1 MSRRTPPKSRS
12 SGSGPRHSG
21 TSPQLSGFEWRSLLW
36 YGCVMV
42 PLVLWYLVIA
52 NGRMVLSERA
62 LGRGEFREAFT
73 LAMEELQADPFSDRA
88 LMVAGSVCRSL
99 NDPAGAKSFFERV
112 SQDHPPFVSQ
122 VERELGRIALD
133 SGFASE
139 AEERLRKC
147 LEITPDD
154 SACLDHLIY
163 LLTLEGR
170 SWEARQLVLNRLRSG
185 VVTPN
190 YLTIASTP
198 HPTGDFAQTFATQ
211 CLSAIP
217 DDPLPRLVLAR
228 KAWRDDDPQKA
239 RSELELVLRKYP
251 NLLEAHA
258 LLCLVLAESGTSGE
272 FQLACSRL
280 PPDADAHPEIWLARG
295 IWASNHNQQ
304 KAAARCFWQSLRI
317 EPNFP
322 NANYRLSQELV
333 KLGQPDVAR
342 PFAERAK
349 HLTSLSFEVT
359 SLMAGID
366 PNKLESVVRQLE
378 ALGRDWEAVGWC
390 RMLQLQKNL
399 EPPWARETQA
409 RLYRRLLAS
418 DSWAAAA
425 IDPSRKIDLSGH
437 ALPVFGDEQKPPSTP
452 APSPP
457 PLSQIKFEEEAE
469 RAGLRFTYR
478 NGALTGDLESM
489 LEMNGG
495 GVAVLDYDGDS
506 RPDVFFTQGGPL
518 PPAPFDAAQ
527 RDQLYRNQFDADSH
541 ASSGGAFVRVTEL
554 AGLHDLGYGQG
565 TTVGDFDNDGFSDL
579 YVGNIGQNQ
588 LYQNNGDGTFSDIT
602 ETAGVQAGGWTSS
615 CVLADLN
622 QDALPDLFVVNY
634 LGGEKVFEPCSKRAS
649 VRCSPLNF
657 PAEQDRLYL
666 NLGDGRFRDISETS
680 GVTTPEGRGLG
691 VMCADFDGSR
701 RLSLFVANDMSAN
714 FYFVN
719 QTTAPDAP
727 QFVEQA
733 LLSGLAFD
741 NQGQAKACMGIA
753 SGDFNQDSLLD
764 LFVTNFYRQSN
775 DLYLQQPGGLFRDE
789 SREAD
794 LYHSSFLQLGW
805 GTQALDADLDGH
817 SDLVVTN
824 GHVHEPLD
832 PLVPYDMPP
841 QFFRNRGNGTFEEL
855 SSTALGQYFQ
865 QKWSGRSLT
874 KLDWNRDGKQDV
886 CISPLNQP
894 AALLTNQAEST
905 GHRLSMRLVAVDSAR
920 DAIGT
925 TVRVTAGGQ
934 TWTQQLTAGDGFQA
948 SNERQLVF
956 GLGQRPAVDSV
967 EVEWPS
973 GSRQQ
978 FPNLGLDQEWIFVE
992 HRWPLKTGNAESS
1005 RGE

>member
-1 MSRRTPPKSRS
+1 MRF
-12 SGSGPRHSG
+12 
-21 TSPQLSGFEWRSLLW
+21 GFEWRSVVW

-42 PLVLWYLVIA
+42 PLVVWYLAIA
-52 NGRMVLSERA
+52 NSRMVLSERA
-62 LGRGEFREAFT
+62 LGRGEYREAFAW
-73 LAMEELQADPFSDRA
+73 AMEELQADPFSDRA

-99 NDPAGAKSFFERV
+99 NDPAGAKSFLERV

-133 SGFASE
+133 AGFASE
-139 AEERLRKC
+139 AEERLRKS
-147 LEITPDD
+147 LAITPDD
-154 SACLDHLIY
+154 STCLDHLIY
-163 LLTLEGR
+163 LLTLESR
-170 SWEARQLVLNRLRSG
+170 SWEARQLVLDRLRSG
-185 VVTPN
+185 FVTPN

-198 HPTGDFAQTFATQ
+198 HPTGEFAQKFAKQ
-211 CLSAIP
+211 CLSVMP
-217 DDPLPRLVLAR
+217 DDPLPRLVFAR
-228 KAWRDDDPQKA
+228 QAWRDDDPQTA
-239 RSELELVLRKYP
+239 RSELELVLRKSP

-258 LLCLVLAESGTSGE
+258 LLCLVLAESGTSEE
-272 FQLACSRL
+272 FQRACSHL
-280 PPDADAHPEIWLARG
+280 PPQADAHPEIWLARG
-295 IWASNHNQQ
+295 IWASNHNQPE
-304 KAAARCFWQSLRI
+304 AAARCFWESLRI

-359 SLMAGID
+359 SLMAGIEPD
-366 PNKLESVVRQLE
+366 KLQAVVRQLE
-378 ALGRDWEAVGWC
+378 ELGRDWEAVGWC
-390 RMLQLQKNL
+390 RMLQMQKNL
-399 EPPWARETQA
+399 EPQWARDTQE
-409 RLYRRLLAS
+409 RLYLRLRAS
-418 DSWAAAA
+418 DSWAVAA
-425 IDPSRKIDLSGH
+425 IDPSRKIDLSSH
-437 ALPVFGDEQKPPSTP
+437 ALPVFGQEQKPRSTP
-452 APSPP
+452 DPGLP
-457 PLSQIKFEEEAE
+457 PLSQITFEEDAD
-469 RAGLRFTYR
+469 RTGLRFTYH
-478 NGALTGDLESM
+478 NGELSGDLESM

-495 GVAVLDYDGDS
+495 GVATLDYDNDS

-518 PPAPFDAAQ
+518 PPAPFDAAHQ
-527 RDQLYRNQFDADSH
+527 DQLFRNRVDAG
-541 ASSGGAFVRVTEL
+541 ASESSDGAFVRVTEL
-554 AGLHDLGYGQG
+554 AGLRDLGYGQG
-565 TTVGDFDNDGFSDL
+565 AAVGDFDNDGFSDL
-579 YVGNIGQNQ
+579 YVGNIGQNL
-588 LYQNNGDGTFSDIT
+588 LYQNNGDGTFSNVT
-602 ETAGVQAGGWTSS
+602 EFAGVQAGGWTSS

-622 QDALPDLFVVNY
+622 QDSLPDLFAVTY
-634 LGGEKVFEPCSKRAS
+634 LGGEKVYEPCSKRAP

-666 NLGDGRFRDISETS
+666 NLGDGRFRDISDSS
-680 GVTTPEGRGLG
+680 GVVTPEGRGLG
-691 VMCADFDGSR
+691 VVCADFDGSR

-719 QTTAPDAP
+719 QTTSPDSP
-727 QFVEQA
+727 RFVEQA

-753 SGDFNQDSLLD
+753 SADYNHDSLLD

-775 DLYLQQPGGLFRDE
+775 DLYLQQPGRLFRDE
-789 SREAD
+789 SREAE
-794 LYHSSFLQLGW
+794 LFNPSFLQLGW
-805 GTQALDADLDGH
+805 GTQSIDADLDGH

-832 PLVPYDMPP
+832 PQVPYDMPP

-855 SSTALGQYFQ
+855 SSDSLGQFFQ
-865 QKWSGRSLT
+865 KKWSGRSLAR
-874 KLDWNRDGKQDV
+874 LDWNCDGREDI
-886 CISPLNQP
+886 CISHLNQP
-894 AALLTNQAEST
+894 AALLTNQTEST
-905 GHRLSMRLVAVDSAR
+905 GHRLSIRLVAVDSAR

-956 GLGQRPAVDSV
+956 GLGATTAIEAV

-978 FPNLGLDQEWIFVE
+978 FSNLGLDQEWTLVE
-992 HRWPLKTGNAESS
+992 HQLPMKTGAAESS
-1005 RGE
+1005 RH